1 MRRRIDTAVIGI
13 VLLASAQAAAT
24 ELKYVW
30 QKDAV
35 ERYRYEETVHWKAG
49 AILTVRAQLAERVR
63 ALRADGR
70 ATVEVI
76 LEALDASLGTQSY
89 DLRDQV
95 PAQERSVVVVA
106 DAKGHFA
113 VPESWRVGVRDG
125 RPAVERRDAGSQ
137 TIEVVPRRLLGLLAL
152 PAGTVERGRAAPVR
166 NGRQTMQWRLAAVD
180 GTASTLYVTDS
191 ASAPATAGHS
201 ATQLPRREAADL
213 VVRFDAAQGRLL
225 EVRGTLI
232 WTQSTRVIARVLMQR
247 VPPAQD
253 FSSR

>member
-1 MRRRIDTAVIGI
+1 MRRRIDTAVIVI
-13 VLLASAQAAAT
+13 VLLASVQAAAT

-30 QKDAV
+30 RKDAV
-35 ERYRYEETVHWKAG
+35 ERYRYEETVHWKGG

-70 ATVEVI
+70 ATVEVM
-76 LEALDASLGTQSY
+76 LEALDASFGTQSY

-95 PAQERSVVVVA
+95 PAQEQRVVVVA

-113 VPESWRVGVRDG
+113 APESWRVGVRDG
-125 RPAVERRDAGSQ
+125 RPAVERGDAGSQ
-137 TIEVVPRRLLGLLAL
+137 TIDVLPRRLLGLLAL

-166 NGRQTMQWRLAAVD
+166 NGTQTMHWRLAAAD
-180 GTASTLYVTDS
+180 GMASTLYVTDS
-191 ASAPATAGHS
+191 ASPPATAGHA
-201 ATQLPRREAADL
+201 ATQSPRREAADL

-232 WTQSTRVIARVLMQR
+232 WTQSTRVLSRVLLQR